1 MAAQRIAPPPGDPF
15 TLGAGQV
22 RFDAN
27 GNQIAAGPEAT
38 SQSVDGVPMN
48 VKEYEYYRNL
58 PDDTARRDYLNVKRA
73 MQIQQIE
80 QAPHVVSGVGG
91 ETSTAPLS
99 GGTREDATQREISAA
114 ADMKSA
120 ETAATEAAQTAA
132 IPERTRVEGQAEDF
146 AQAPARIQIARDL
159 TYAVDDQLSEVF
171 DRVLQNAGV
180 WTVGFGSIAKP
191 PGSPAADMSADL
203 QTLGAN
209 AAFDRLQQMR
219 DSSPTG
225 GALGQ
230 VSERELALLQS
241 AVAAIE
247 QSQSPEQFRSNVERL
262 RRNYD
267 RISSLAK
274 DSMGMDSVKA
284 RIGAIQNRPQ
294 TSQTQS
300 QLESL
305 YERLYAE
312 EDKLWSRLDMDQ
324 DVRLSVTDDD
334 PLSPLTPEQR
344 QRYGL

>member
-1 MAAQRIAPPPGDPF
+1 
-15 TLGAGQV
+15 
-22 RFDAN
+22 
-27 GNQIAAGPEAT
+27 
-38 SQSVDGVPMN
+38 MN